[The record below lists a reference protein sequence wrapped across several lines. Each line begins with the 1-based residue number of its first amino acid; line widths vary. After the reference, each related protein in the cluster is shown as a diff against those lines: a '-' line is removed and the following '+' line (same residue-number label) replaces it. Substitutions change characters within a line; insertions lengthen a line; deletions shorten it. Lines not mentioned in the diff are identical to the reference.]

1 MNLIRSVVQIEKQSQ
16 TLSVEANPARTQ
28 SRLFFT
34 YYPTSR
40 QFTDHLQLLL
50 CNFIA
55 LFIYTLPV
63 KRFLR
68 LDKNVSRDTNLDSLR
83 YHHRNDRPLNEN
95 REFFIFFDLQCSL
108 IAFFRSCKPPR
119 ASSRAAT
126 GQRVQFSRF
135 RYIRMLTKLQGS
147 LLCVTAP

>member
-1 MNLIRSVVQIEKQSQ
+1 MNLIRSVVQSEKESQ

-34 YYPTSR
+34 FYPTSR
-40 QFTDHLQLLL
+40 QFTDHLQLLQRV

-55 LFIYTLPV
+55 LFIYTLTV
-63 KRFLR
+63 KRFLQ
-68 LDKNVSRDTNLDSLR
+68 LDKNVSRDTKSDSLR
-83 YHHRNDRPLNEN
+83 YDHRNDRRLNEN

-108 IAFFRSCKPPR
+108 ITFFRSCKPPR

-135 RYIRMLTKLQGS
+135 RYIKMFN
-147 LLCVTAP
+147 